1 MPPKIWRYKVDLNVQ
16 PSTCLL
22 SSIAIKSS
30 FRSCKQL
37 ENNRSTD
44 WLIKKVKP
52 WINFNQELRNPE
64 EQLNWIVK
72 LHKRRTKNRNDDVTG
87 CGKPARPG
95 FHFKRSVLIAMA
107 CCIFSQSGLAVDVVG
122 DGRMLCRFLATQ
134 QSASAAGGGRD
145 PSLAAGTG
153 TERCVVVV
161 VGVVL
166 VGGFAKPAG
175 GAVMTYSINL
185 SDCARVPGLG
195 QVVEIRV
202 KCFEQL
208 R

>member
-1 MPPKIWRYKVDLNVQ
+1 MNKFQ
-16 PSTCLL
+16 PR
-22 SSIAIKSS
+22 IA
-30 FRSCKQL
+30 
-37 ENNRSTD
+37 
-44 WLIKKVKP
+44 KP
-52 WINFNQELRNPE
+52 
-64 EQLNWIVK
+64 
-72 LHKRRTKNRNDDVTG
+72 RRTAKLNRKTAQTANKNRNDDVTG

-107 CCIFSQSGLAVDVVG
+107 CCIFSQSGLAVVVVVG